1 MSIELQE
8 ARKKLD
14 VLEELTNNPELILTN
29 LFGEGGVSDSNFLY
43 QVNIKGKYILDYL
56 IEHLKT
62 LHIFDETLL
71 KFQSY
76 ELHIYFPSLKYGEY
90 KQFQSEDKIIKM
102 NIGKRTYKLC
112 DKDIQRYSDVM
123 DKVYELEVCE
133 LPEFWKKYENFTLK
147 NRVKNAFMSLLT
159 DKKLHIRLWDFI
171 FTLIVTK
178 KKIDTAL
185 NREREK
191 VNSKNVHNQ
200 SHYDEQVDLQNYYK
214 ENAPNHISKIRYKQ
228 KEIVNYLTHLGYKED
243 IEMNEY

>member
-14 VLEELTNNPELILTN
+14 ILEELTNNPELILTN
-29 LFGEGGVSDSNFLY
+29 LFNEGVSDSNFLY

-76 ELHIYFPSLKYGEY
+76 ELHIYFHSLKYGRY
-90 KQFQSEDKIIKM
+90 KQFQSEDKIIKL
-102 NIGKRTYKLC
+102 NIDKRTYELC

-159 DKKLHIRLWDFI
+159 DKKLHIRLLDFI
-171 FTLIVTK
+171 FTLIVAK

-185 NREREK
+185 NKEREK
-191 VNSKNVHNQ
+191 VNSKNAHNQ
-200 SHYDEQVDLQNYYK
+200 SYYDERVDLQNYYK

-228 KEIVNYLTHLGYKED
+228 KEIVNYLTHL
-243 IEMNEY
+243 

>member
-8 ARKKLD
+8 VRKKLD

-29 LFGEGGVSDSNFLY
+29 LFSEGVSGSNFLY
-43 QVNIKGKYILDYL
+43 QVNIKGKFILDYL

-76 ELHIYFPSLKYGEY
+76 ELHIYFPSLKYGKY
-90 KQFQSEDKIIKM
+90 KQFQSEDKIIKLD
-102 NIGKRTYKLC
+102 IDKKTYKLC
-112 DKDIQRYSDVM
+112 DKDIQKYSDVM
-123 DKVYELEVCE
+123 EKVYELEVCE
-133 LPEFWKKYENFTLK
+133 LPEFWKKYENFNLK

-159 DKKLHIRLWDFI
+159 DKKLHIRVWDFI
-171 FTLIVTK
+171 FILTVTK

-185 NREREK
+185 YREREK
-191 VNSKNVHNQ
+191 VNSKNTRNQ
-200 SHYDEQVDLQNYYK
+200 NYYDEQVDLQNYYK
-214 ENAPNHISKIRYKQ
+214 ENAPNHISMIQYKQ

-243 IEMNEY
+243 IEMSEY